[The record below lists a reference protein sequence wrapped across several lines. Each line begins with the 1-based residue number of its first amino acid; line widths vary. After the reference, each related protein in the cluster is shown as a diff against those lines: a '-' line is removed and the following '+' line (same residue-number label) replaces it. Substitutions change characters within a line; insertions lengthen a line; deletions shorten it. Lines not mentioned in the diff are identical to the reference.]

1 MSDQRSLCS
10 IIWQL
15 TERVRHAILLTLVH
29 QLQPLHQRG
38 RTWCQESG
46 LQAKPGWAHRRR
58 QAQVP
63 AQGREHL
70 QGWLIHHLLTYIQV
84 SNGIEVLF
92 FRNFLISDRFCTNCV
107 KDQFMRHEFIFS
119 IFLRRHGLTE
129 SWSGQGQNT
138 WCGGEGTRDH
148 PPPQR
153 HTPLFAKRYSST
165 DRGKICY
172 TKLFGKMVA
181 VALKVDWQI
190 WIFLYNILIAVF

>member
-1 MSDQRSLCS
+1 MFYYLAINWKGSSCYPSISGASTSTATSTWADMMSRIRSTS
-10 IIWQL
+10 KTRMSSSPSTSPSAS
-15 TERVRHAILLTLVH
+15 TEPGTSSRLIDSS
-29 QLQPLHQRG
+29 PPYLHSSEQ
-38 RTWCQESG
+38 WYWS
-46 LQAKPGWAHRRR
+46 
-58 QAQVP
+58 V
-63 AQGREHL
+63 
-70 QGWLIHHLLTYIQV
+70 I
-84 SNGIEVLF
+84 

-107 KDQFMRHEFIFS
+107 KDLFMRHEFIFS

-172 TKLFGKMVA
+172 TKLFGKW
-181 VALKVDWQI
+181 L
-190 WIFLYNILIAVF
+190 L